1 MSVERR
7 ETNRGTRW
15 DVRLRAPDGRAYKR
29 TFRTRKEADRF
40 ERAELASRDRGVWVD
55 QRQATRTFA
64 DVAEEWLASNPAK
77 RASARERDQSALR
90 THVAGPFGRRQVGSI
105 TPADVQRFVNDL
117 ATARSPRTVGRTY
130 GVLRAVLHFA
140 ADRYYIGRSPCR
152 GINLPKPAKAKVHVF
167 SPDELVALA
176 DAMPAPYAPMVWIG
190 ALLGLRWGEVAA
202 LRVRS
207 IDFLR
212 RAVKIDEQRTRSK
225 SEADEFGPPKS
236 EAGER
241 TLAAPEPLLRLLAD
255 HLGRQCLGASSP
267 DALLFTAPEGGALD
281 YTAWR
286 RRVWCPAVARAGV
299 GTLGR
304 ERVKGRHTRDK
315 FQGPGFHD
323 LRRTSTTA
331 LVVEGVDI
339 RTAQGRLGHSDPRLT
354 LAIYAQVVPE
364 ADRQAADRLAAR
376 FLPTGEAGAMDVPS
390 TTASDEGQRPGNVV
404 DLPLRGREGG
414 IRTRDLSVPNAAR

>member
-1 MSVERR
+1 MSVDRR
-7 ETNRGTRW
+7 ETKRGTRW

-29 TFRTRKEADRF
+29 TFATRKEAERF
-40 ERAELASRDRGVWVD
+40 ERAELGSRDRGVWVD
-55 QRQATRTFA
+55 QRQAARTFA
-64 DVAEEWLASNPAK
+64 DVAEEWMASNPAK
-77 RASARERDQSALR
+77 RPSARERDRSALR
-90 THVAGPFGRRQVGSI
+90 THVAEPFGRRQVGSI

-117 ATARSPRTVGRTY
+117 AAGRSPRTVGRTY

-140 ADRYYIGRSPCR
+140 DDRDYIGRSPCR
-152 GINLPKPAKAKVHVF
+152 GIKLPKPAKAKVHVF
-167 SPDELVALA
+167 TPDELVALA
-176 DAMPAPYAPMVWIG
+176 DAMPAQYAPMVWIG
-190 ALLGLRWGEVAA
+190 ALLGLRWGETAA

-212 RAVKIDEQRTRSK
+212 RTVKIDETRLRSAGDD
-225 SEADEFGPPKS
+225 EEFGPPKS

-241 TLAAPEPLLRLLAD
+241 TLAAPAPLLGLIAD
-255 HLGRQCLGASSP
+255 HLGRLGLGVATP

-286 RRVWCPAVARAGV
+286 RRVWCRAISEAGC
-299 GTLGR
+299 GTF
-304 ERVKGRHTRDK
+304 ERVRVNGKHTRDR
-315 FQGPGFHD
+315 FDGPGFHD

-354 LAIYAQVVPE
+354 LAVYAQVVPE

-376 FLPTGEAGAMDVPS
+376 FLPATAPCAMDVPS
-390 TTASDEGQRPGNVV
+390 SAAAGPSERPSNVV

-414 IRTRDLSVPNAAR
+414 IRTRGLSVPNAAR